1 MTRAQRCNPDP
12 NPRQAGPNT
21 RQESHLGESP
31 ARACGDTNAK
41 ARSGEDAGEGGNGE
55 HCSLNA
61 PCRVLREHGLRCT
74 RQRRL
79 IYEALAAAH
88 SHPTAE
94 DLAGMVRRTDPG
106 VSLATVYNALEAFSD
121 RGLCRK
127 LPGQG
132 ENGASRY
139 DPDCS
144 PHVHVT
150 LDSGEIID
158 VPDDL
163 GGELLERIGQD
174 DLERLGRALGVKIT
188 GVRLGLEGER
198 GR

>member
-1 MTRAQRCNPDP
+1 VAKNRPMSRARRSNSCLERPLHEPPASACHDAAPGDAAPGSRCC
-12 NPRQAGPNT
+12 AA
-21 RQESHLGESP
+21 ES
-31 ARACGDTNAK
+31 
-41 ARSGEDAGEGGNGE
+41 
-55 HCSLNA
+55 

-79 IYEALAAAH
+79 IYEALVSARG
-88 SHPTAE
+88 HPTAE
-94 DLAGMVRRTDPG
+94 DLVGMVRLTEPG

-132 ENGASRY
+132 VNGANRY
-139 DPDCS
+139 DPDCT

-163 GGELLERIGQD
+163 GGELLDRIGRE
-174 DLERLGRALGVKIT
+174 DLERLGRAMGVRIT

-198 GR
+198 G